1 MSHNSKY
8 YVKKIKKKDSAGLPK
23 ISNFF
28 TRPDDSISSGICTT
42 TSSTCEQ
49 SSSSHGNEVQHQV
62 DQEVESKEDQS
73 EDSER
78 RLVVSIPSES
88 QRLSVDHDVREHL
101 ESNSESHSKVHI
113 EKLKVS
119 PIDQRT
125 FCLHKYEAQHRW
137 L

>member
-8 YVKKIKKKDSAGLPK
+8 YVKKITKKDSAGLPK
-23 ISNFF
+23 ISTFF

-42 TSSTCEQ
+42 T
-49 SSSSHGNEVQHQV
+49 SHGNEVQHQV

-78 RLVVSIPSES
+78 RLAVSIPSES

-101 ESNSESHSKVHI
+101 ESHSKVHI

-125 FCLHKYEAQHRW
+125 F
-137 L
+137 